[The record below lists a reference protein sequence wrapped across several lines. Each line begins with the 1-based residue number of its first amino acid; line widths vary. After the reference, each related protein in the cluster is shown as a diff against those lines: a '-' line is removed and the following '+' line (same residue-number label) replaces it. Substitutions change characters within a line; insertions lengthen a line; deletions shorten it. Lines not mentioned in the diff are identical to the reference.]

1 MKNRKVLYIEDD
13 ANQRSEMEE
22 KLRSKGY
29 LIRTSPSG
37 EIGIKNAKSY
47 HPDVILCDFNL
58 PDINGLEVLYRL
70 KKRNIEIPVIILT
83 AHGSIPLAVKAIKEG
98 AYDFIIKPYQIDEI
112 ETTIEQAIENR
123 RVIKSDGIARDVS
136 KRNQLEEELKE
147 YSEGLE
153 QKTKELERQ
162 TYLLGH
168 ANIDLLST
176 QEKLEEKNNQMEA
189 LLKELQKSRDELQ
202 IIIDANPDVIIMVD
216 NDGNVVTTN
225 KRINDFF
232 GIQSNEIINKP
243 FTEFLEKIK
252 GCFENFNQFLKVS
265 EELHITK
272 DQIFKGEYDPVEI
285 FKKGVKQIK
294 PIERIVLPICIPVQ
308 DKSNDETGKIWVYND
323 ITMIKRANE
332 QLRTIV
338 NASPIPLI
346 VSKISDGKILFVN
359 EHLAN
364 LFGYEVKQL
373 MNQKTPD
380 FYYNP
385 DDRDVIV
392 DKLNK
397 EGFVRNH
404 EILIKKPDGTPVW
417 VILSVELTKIGDDL
431 VAISGLYDINER
443 KQAEDALRKE
453 RNFISAVLDTE
464 SALVLVLD
472 PRGRFVRFNRTCE
485 QVTDYTFAEV
495 KGKHF
500 WDIFLIPEEMERIK
514 GVFDE
519 LCAGYFPNQAENYWK
534 TKDGNLRLIAWS
546 NTALLDDRGNVEYI
560 ISTGLDITEHRE
572 MEDALQKSERNYRE
586 LVENSN
592 SIILRWDRNGNIT
605 FFNDFAEKFFGYSQ
619 KEILGKN
626 VVGTIVPEMASDGI
640 DLRALMED
648 IEKNPEK
655 YSSNEN
661 ENMKRNGER
670 VWITWAN
677 KPTFDDKGN
686 IKEILSIGKD
696 ITDRKKAVE
705 ELKRAHKIYRAA
717 IENVEGVPYLKNF
730 VENKYDFIGEGI
742 KNLLGISA
750 NDFTPERMRELPV
763 ETYITDPEANFFD
776 PVEYGKAFARGEVDH
791 YRVDLKLNPQN
802 GEEKWVSDCSVPIRD
817 EKTGQITGSLG
828 ILQDIT
834 DRKRAEDRLRLY
846 RKIFIN
852 SNDVI
857 AIYDPEGILIE
868 QNPAHRKYY
877 EYSDEE
883 IRGKNANFLMG
894 ESMAVDISKDLM
906 KTGRFRDEI
915 TTFTRSGDP
924 VNLDLSIFSIINES
938 GEVICYAGIGRDITE
953 RKKAEEI
960 MATRLRYEEG
970 LAACSQAL
978 LTDIDTK
985 DALTTAMKYLLNASN
1000 TSRVYIFENFDDEK
1014 DGLCMRQTHEVCSYG
1029 VKSEIDNP
1037 ILQHV
1042 PYKSGFERWRN
1053 TLHNGKL
1060 IAGLVD
1066 SFPPSEREILEA
1078 QDILSIL
1085 VIPLWVEGKWYG
1097 FIGFDDV
1104 KVKREWKDDDIRL
1117 LQTASKMIGIY
1128 LERKKVIEDLE
1139 KTNKHLIETQAQL
1152 VQSEKMASLGALVA
1166 GIAHEINTPV
1176 GAISSMHNTLMR
1188 AVDKL
1193 KNILDIDLKK
1203 DCKENKQLINTFNLI
1218 EEANR
1223 VINSGTD
1230 RVTNIVKRLRSFAR
1244 LDEAELKNAD
1254 INEGL
1259 EDTFTLIYHEIKQN
1273 INVIKNYGD
1282 IPKIACYPGQ
1292 LNQVFL
1298 NILINAK
1305 QAIRDKGTISITTY
1319 EMDNYVHIEIK
1330 DNGVGIPEENIKKI
1344 FDPGFTTKGVGV
1356 GTGLGLSIC
1365 FKIIQ
1370 AHRGDILVE
1379 SEVGKG
1385 STFTVVVPKNLDE
1398 ILEHT

>member
-1 MKNRKVLYIEDD
+1 MKNIKVLYIEDD
-13 ANQRSEMEE
+13 AHQRSEMKD
-22 KLRSKGY
+22 KLRLKGY
-29 LIRTSPSG
+29 RITTSPCG
-37 EIGIKNAKSY
+37 EIGIQKTKTY
-47 HPDVILCDFNL
+47 HPDVILCDLNL
-58 PDINGLEVLYRL
+58 PDINGLEVIHRL
-70 KKRNIEIPVIILT
+70 KKKDIQIPVIILT

-112 ETTIEQAIENR
+112 EITITKAIENR
-123 RVIKSDGIARDVS
+123 RL
-136 KRNQLEEELKE
+136 QEELKE

-153 QKTKELERQ
+153 QKARELEKQ

-168 ANIDLLST
+168 ANVELLSIKE
-176 QEKLEEKNNQMEA
+176 QLEEKNEQMET
-189 LLKELQKSRDELQ
+189 LLKELQKSRDEMQ
-202 IIIDANPDVIIMVD
+202 IIIDTNPDVIMMVD
-216 NDGNVVTTN
+216 NSGNVVTTN

-232 GIQSNEIINKP
+232 GINREEITNKP
-243 FTEFLEKIK
+243 FKEFLEKLK
-252 GCFENFNQFLKVS
+252 GCFEDFEQFLMVS

-272 DQIFKGEYDPVEI
+272 DQIFRGEYDPVEI
-285 FKKGVKQIK
+285 FNKGVKQIK
-294 PIERIVLPICIPVQ
+294 PIERIVLPICIPIKDESEQ
-308 DKSNDETGKIWVYND
+308 ETGKIWVYND
-323 ITMIKRANE
+323 ITMIQRANE

-346 VSKISDGKILFVN
+346 VSKISDGTIFFVN
-359 EHLAN
+359 EHLAT
-364 LFGYEVKQL
+364 LIGYETKNL

-385 DDRDVIV
+385 HDRDIIIN
-392 DKLNK
+392 KLNK
-397 EGFVRNH
+397 EGFVRSH
-404 EILIKKPDGTPVW
+404 EILIKKPDGSPVW
-417 VILSVELTKIGDDL
+417 VILSVEFTKIGDEL

-443 KQAEDALRKE
+443 KRAEDALRKE

-472 PRGRFVRFNRTCE
+472 PQGRFVRFNRSCE
-485 QVTDYTFAEV
+485 QVTGYTFAEV
-495 KGKHF
+495 KGEYF

-519 LCAGYFPNQAENYWK
+519 LCAGHFPNQAENHWK
-534 TKDGNLRLIAWS
+534 TKDGDLRLIAWS

-560 ISTGLDITEHRE
+560 ISTGLDITEHRK

-619 KEILGKN
+619 QEILGKN
-626 VVGTIVPEMASDGI
+626 VVGTIVPEMASDGT

-648 IEKNPEK
+648 VEKNPDK
-655 YSSNEN
+655 YISNEN
-661 ENMKRNGER
+661 ENIKRNGER

-730 VENKYDFIGEGI
+730 IEHKYDFIGEGI

-750 NDFTPERMRELPV
+750 NDLTPERMRYLPL
-763 ETYITDPEANFFD
+763 ETYITDPEADFFD
-776 PVEYGKAFARGEVDH
+776 PVEYGKAFSRGEVDH
-791 YRVDLKLNPQN
+791 FRVDLKLKLQN
-802 GEEKWVSDCSVPIRD
+802 GEEKWVSDCAVPIRD
-817 EKTGQITGSLG
+817 EKTGRVTGSLG

-834 DRKRAEDRLRLY
+834 DRRRAEDRLRLY

-857 AIYDPEGILIE
+857 AIYDPKGLLIE

-877 EYSDEE
+877 DYSDEE
-883 IRGKNANFLMG
+883 IKGKNANLLIGDGMQDHVG
-894 ESMAVDISKDLM
+894 KVLL
-906 KTGRFRDEI
+906 KTGRFRGEV
-915 TTFTRSGDP
+915 TTYTRSGAP
-924 VNLDLSIFSIINES
+924 LELDLSLFSILNEN
-938 GEVICYAGIGRDITE
+938 GEVICFAGIGRDITE

-960 MATRLRYEEG
+960 MATRFRYEEG

-978 LTDIDTK
+978 LIDTGTK
-985 DALTTAMKYLLNASN
+985 DSLTTAINYLLNASN
-1000 TSRVYIFENFDDEK
+1000 TSRVYIFENFEDEK
-1014 DGLCMRQTHEVCSYG
+1014 DGLCMRQTHEVCAKG
-1029 VKSEIDNP
+1029 VKPEIDNP
-1037 ILQHV
+1037 ILRHV
-1042 PYKSGFERWRN
+1042 PYKSGFERWKNALR
-1053 TLHNGKL
+1053 NGKL

-1066 SFPPSEREILEA
+1066 SFPPTEREILEA

-1085 VIPLWVEGKWYG
+1085 VIPLWVAGKWYG

-1166 GIAHEINTPV
+1166 GIAHEINTPI
-1176 GAISSMHNTLMR
+1176 GAINSMHNTLVR
-1188 AVDKL
+1188 AVAKL
-1193 KNILDIDLKK
+1193 KNILEIDSKK

-1218 EEANR
+1218 HQANK
-1223 VINSGTD
+1223 VIESGTD

-1244 LDEAELKNAD
+1244 LDEAELKKAD
-1254 INEGL
+1254 IHEGL
-1259 EDTFTLIYHEIKQN
+1259 EDTLTLIYHEIKQN

-1305 QAIRDKGTISITTY
+1305 QAIRDKGTISIVTY
-1319 EMDNYVHIEIK
+1319 KRDNYVYIEIK
-1330 DNGVGIPEENIKKI
+1330 DNGVGIPEENIKRI

-1365 FKIIQ
+1365 FKILQ

-1385 STFTVVVPKNLDE
+1385 STFTIVIPNNLDE